1 MNVGYATFVVAT
13 GADVTKTNG
22 CVLLMDVNY
31 FLFPLLFFSFD
42 ESLYIYV
49 FICNRILDR
58 FFCCLFCVLQ
68 FFAPVKW
75 KFGFEESQRKKRR
88 QI

>member
-42 ESLYIYV
+42 ESQYICIYM
-49 FICNRILDR
+49 
-58 FFCCLFCVLQ
+58 
-68 FFAPVKW
+68 
-75 KFGFEESQRKKRR
+75 
-88 QI
+88 